1 MAVMPETRTPEARA
15 GAAEPILAA
24 DPGRATAEPVPIG
37 ETPDDPRRYRLIDWV
52 TLGYFTLN
60 TLLLAHPNR
69 PANWP
74 ALLLAHMV
82 YLAGAPFA
90 IRFSTRHP
98 VIRFFREWY
107 PLLGILFMY
116 NEIQYLNRILTDRF
130 FDPWVIA
137 WEEALF
143 GRQLATDFRG
153 WIPWKPFGEM
163 MHFGYFS
170 YYLHLP
176 TLLLPLWLLRRRRE
190 FRISMGVVAGTY
202 IFCYLWYIFFPV
214 TGPYWQFTPV
224 PSWSDQGWFF
234 PRLTNAVVA
243 GGSSRGSAFP
253 SSHIAASVAV
263 VGMTFRYLK
272 PVFPVL
278 VVTVTLLSLG
288 TVYGGFHYAIDAVC
302 GLTVGLFAAVFG
314 PRLVIWFDERRG
326 KESPG

>member
-1 MAVMPETRTPEARA
+1 MLEIGSSRERA
-15 GAAEPILAA
+15 GTSEPLFASRAARPEREGVAV
-24 DPGRATAEPVPIG
+24 PGTA
-37 ETPDDPRRYRLIDWV
+37 DDPRRYRLIDTV
-52 TLGYFTLN
+52 TLGYFGLN

-74 ALLLAHMV
+74 LLLLAHMV
-82 YLAGAPFA
+82 YLVGAPLA

-116 NEIQYLNRILTDRF
+116 NEIQFLNRILTDRF
-130 FDPWVIA
+130 FDPWVIG
-137 WEEALF
+137 WEKTIF
-143 GRQLATDFRG
+143 GRQLATDFRR

-170 YYLHLP
+170 YYFHLP
-176 TLLLPLWLLRRRRE
+176 TLLLPLWLLGRRRE
-190 FRISMGVVAGTY
+190 FRIAMGVVAGTY

-214 TGPYWQFTPV
+214 TGPYWQFRPF
-224 PSWSDQGWFF
+224 PEWSEQGWFF

-263 VGMTFRYLK
+263 VGMTCRYLK

-288 TVYGGFHYAIDAVC
+288 TVYGGFHYAIDAIC
-302 GLTVGLFAAVFG
+302 GLAIGLVAAVYG

-326 KESPG
+326 KRPE